1 MEVWQ
6 ISHVSITYHKWPV
19 KICVPRGLADAAKC
33 TNPRPHWRVGSLVPS
48 KLTELTVSCLTC
60 GHYWKVVSIFFIFT
74 PIWGRFPFWLIFF
87 KGVET
92 TKKIILAPF
101 LVLKIV
107 VYSRPLLI
115 LFPSV
120 PIKVN
125 WKHRGSS
132 KSMAQLIFTWT
143 KGCTW
148 TNAEIHGEFHILTSM
163 SSGRSASSRH
173 RVSKLR
179 WEKRH
184 WAIFIHC
191 RLGFFPPF
199 RFSSVVKVIEVLF
212 GCCSVVV
219 WIERRSL
226 GVFSRMCG
234 ALEGCCGTTQI
245 EQTVSA

>member
-1 MEVWQ
+1 MFALLRPLEILRRLSF
-6 ISHVSITYHKWPV
+6 ISRNGKTRWKYGKFHMFQSHTISGHV
-19 KICVPRGLADAAKC
+19 KIRVPRGLADAAKC

-148 TNAEIHGEFHILTSM
+148 TTQKSM
-163 SSGRSASSRH
+163 ESFTFWHQCRQVDLLVPGTGFLSSGGKKGIGPFS
-173 RVSKLR
+173 
-179 WEKRH
+179 
-184 WAIFIHC
+184 FI
-191 RLGFFPPF
+191 
-199 RFSSVVKVIEVLF
+199 VI
-212 GCCSVVV
+212 
-219 WIERRSL
+219 
-226 GVFSRMCG
+226 
-234 ALEGCCGTTQI
+234 
-245 EQTVSA
+245 